1 MKDQFEGK
9 IFPEVPTSENIED
22 SIGQPLFVVFRTLC
36 EISEIDPNRQPIL
49 AGTKHLLTVK
59 GRVYFVLI
67 DCIYQKLGGVEKFS
81 LFWIDCIKVRG
92 KGDI

>member
-1 MKDQFEGK
+1 MYWLLNIYKEQTDGEEARQVAEKLSDILKDQFEGK

-49 AGTKHLLTVK
+49 AGI
-59 GRVYFVLI
+59 FI
-67 DCIYQKLGGVEKFS
+67 NS
-81 LFWIDCIKVRG
+81 
-92 KGDI
+92 